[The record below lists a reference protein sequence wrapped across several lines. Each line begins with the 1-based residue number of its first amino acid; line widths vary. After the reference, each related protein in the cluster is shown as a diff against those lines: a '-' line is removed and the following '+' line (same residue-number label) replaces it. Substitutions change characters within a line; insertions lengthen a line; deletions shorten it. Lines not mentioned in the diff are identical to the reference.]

1 MSHGEP
7 EVKVVRRVRLFQHV
21 QLPLGLGRSMW
32 RPGDDPDADA
42 APLGVGIGEGQQRF
56 GALAAVLDV
65 RGRDREHP
73 VVLDGQRELLHE
85 LRGGDHAV
93 AGGHEVVRREG
104 RVAQQ
109 SGERL
114 DESSARHSLQ
124 VALHLLQRGRH
135 GALRQVHD
143 GRVDRVAEDGELV
156 VHHRRRTALTETLPV
171 ATGPAGD
178 LFHLGGFQQT
188 HLLTVEFAYGGEHDP
203 LDAQVEPHADGVR
216 GDQDVVPGAGPV
228 VEQLSLP
235 GASLGG

>member
-1 MSHGEP
+1 M
-7 EVKVVRRVRLFQHV
+7 
-21 QLPLGLGRSMW
+21 
-32 RPGDDPDADA
+32 
-42 APLGVGIGEGQQRF
+42 
-56 GALAAVLDV
+56 
-65 RGRDREHP
+65 
-73 VVLDGQRELLHE
+73 
-85 LRGGDHAV
+85 
-93 AGGHEVVRREG
+93 RREG

-156 VHHRRRTALTETLPV
+156 VHHRRRAALAETLPV
-171 ATGPAGD
+171 ATGSAGD
-178 LFHLGGFQQT
+178 LFHLGGFQQP
-188 HLLTVEFAYGGEHDP
+188 HLLTVEFADGGEHDP